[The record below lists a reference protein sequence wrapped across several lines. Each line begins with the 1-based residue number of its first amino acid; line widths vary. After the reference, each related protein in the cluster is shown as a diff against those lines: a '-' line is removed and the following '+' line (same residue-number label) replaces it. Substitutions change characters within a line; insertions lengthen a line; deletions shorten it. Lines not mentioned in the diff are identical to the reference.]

1 MGERVTKV
9 PAAFSNDPQVDGHA
23 PAWVVDALFG
33 AAVALSLALIIATSA
48 DPARPP
54 NLLAYVFALGFGALL
69 MLRRSMPRTVLVLS
83 ALGIFAYYALDYPAI
98 GVAIPLMAALFSS
111 AEAGL
116 MGWSIGVALIVFVVS
131 MFYRVL
137 DGGEALGFILGYE
150 TVSNVALFTAAIALG
165 YGLRARRLKALQQ
178 AEIVKLTENHLAREA
193 ELQVQKER
201 ERFSRDLHDIIGH
214 TMSVISLQAGVAAEA
229 VGNDDRAASE
239 ALARIRTASNRS
251 LRELRSMVR
260 MLRSPADSHDTH
272 RVQSLS
278 AIQELVDAAKG
289 AGIEITT
296 AIELNPSD
304 LSDTVDVAAYRILQ
318 ESITNIVRHSQATRA
333 QVKANIRNGRLCLT
347 ITDNGRGSAREYQ
360 RNGYGIASMTE
371 RARLLG
377 GSLTTH
383 SSEDAGFTVKAIIP
397 TRLP

>member
-1 MGERVTKV
+1 MGERVSKAPT
-9 PAAFSNDPQVDGHA
+9 AFSNDHQVDGHT

-33 AAVALSLALIIATSA
+33 TAVALSLALIIATSA
-48 DPARPP
+48 DTARPP
-54 NLLAYVFALGFGALL
+54 NVLAYVFAFGFGALL

-83 ALGIFAYYALDYPAI
+83 ALGMFAYYALDYPAI
-98 GVAIPLMAALFSS
+98 GVAIPLVAALFSS

-116 MGWSIGVALIVFVVS
+116 MGWPVGVALIVFVVS
-131 MFYRVL
+131 MFYRIL

-165 YGLRARRLKALQQ
+165 YGVRARRLRALQQ
-178 AEIVKLTENHLAREA
+178 AEIVKLTESQLAREA

-201 ERFSRDLHDIIGH
+201 ERFSRDLHDIVGH
-214 TMSVISLQAGVAAEA
+214 TMSVISLHAGVASEA

-239 ALARIRTASNRS
+239 ALDRIRTASNRS

-260 MLRSPADSHDTH
+260 MLRSPAEGRETH

-278 AIQELVDAAKG
+278 AIQELVDTAKG
-289 AGIEITT
+289 AGIEIDT
-296 AIELNPSD
+296 AIELDPSD
-304 LSDTVDVAAYRILQ
+304 LSDTVDVAAYRMLQ

-333 QVKANIRNGRLCLT
+333 KVKANIRDGRLCLT
-347 ITDNGRGSAREYQ
+347 ITDNGRGSTMDHQ
-360 RNGYGIASMTE
+360 RTGYGIASMTE

-377 GSLTTH
+377 GSLTIH
-383 SSEDAGFTVKAIIP
+383 ASEDAGFTVNAIIP